1 MDDID
6 RALLAALRVNARES
20 YAELGRR
27 VGLSPPAVH
36 DRVARL
42 EATGVITGYH
52 AAVAPAAFG
61 LGVGA
66 LVGIYLTGSVEQ
78 DEVAARLAK
87 VPQIEDC
94 WLVAGEEAFV
104 VKVRVADVDALE
116 HLLGVLRRVR
126 GVARSVTTVVLSTK
140 WEGRIAFSEPRP
152 AEAAASPSTPPERPR
167 RPLAR
172 VRRKIEGGSSP

>member
-1 MDDID
+1 MDDTD
-6 RALLAALRVNARES
+6 RALIEALRINARDS

-52 AAVAPAAFG
+52 AAVVPAAIG
-61 LGVGA
+61 LGVSA
-66 LVGIYLTGSVEQ
+66 LVGIYLSHTAEQ
-78 DEVAARLAK
+78 DEVANRLQAI
-87 VPQIEDC
+87 PEIEDC

-126 GVARSVTTVVLSTK
+126 GVARSVTTVVLSTR
-140 WEGRIAFSEPRP
+140 WEGRIAVAGASSRPR
-152 AEAAASPSTPPERPR
+152 AAGPEHERPR
-167 RPLAR
+167 RTLPR
-172 VRRKIEGGSSP
+172 VRRKTDGAAPA

>member
-6 RALLAALRVNARES
+6 RMLVDALRSNERES

-52 AAVAPAAFG
+52 AAVSPAAVG

-66 LVGIYLTGSVEQ
+66 LVGIYLSDSAEQ
-78 DEVAARLAK
+78 DEVAARLET

-116 HLLGVLRRVR
+116 HLLGVLRRVP
-126 GVARSVTTVVLSTK
+126 GVARTVTTVVLSTR
-140 WEGRIAFSEPRP
+140 WEGRRSVAGP
-152 AEAAASPSTPPERPR
+152 AGTPPAATAAGSRVPR
-167 RPLAR
+167 TLGR
-172 VRRKIEGGSSP
+172 VRRSSESRPA

>member
-1 MDDID
+1 MDDTD
-6 RALLAALRVNARES
+6 RVLVEALRRNGRES

-27 VGLSPPAVH
+27 VGLSAPAVH

-52 AAVAPAAFG
+52 AAVAPAAIG

-66 LVGIYLTGSVEQ
+66 LVGIYLSDSAEQ
-78 DEVAARLAK
+78 NEVADRLEA

-116 HLLGVLRRVR
+116 HLLGVLRRVP
-126 GVARSVTTVVLSTK
+126 GVARSVTTVVLSTR
-140 WEGRIAFSEPRP
+140 WEGRSSVAGTAR
-152 AEAAASPSTPPERPR
+152 STPSKPEPGRPR
-167 RPLAR
+167 RTLGR
-172 VRRKIEGGSSP
+172 VRRRTEDPPPT

>member
-6 RALLAALRVNARES
+6 RTLIEALRLNARAG

-52 AAVAPAAFG
+52 AAVSPAAIG

-66 LVGIYLTGSVEQ
+66 LVGIYLSDSAEQ
-78 DEVAARLAK
+78 NEVADRLEA
-87 VPQIEDC
+87 VPQIEEC

-116 HLLGVLRRVR
+116 HLLGVLRRVP
-126 GVARSVTTVVLSTK
+126 GVARSVTTVVLSTR
-140 WEGRIAFSEPRP
+140 WEGRISVAGSQRPTPAKAEPEP
-152 AEAAASPSTPPERPR
+152 GRPR
-167 RPLAR
+167 RTLGR
-172 VRRKIEGGSSP
+172 VRRKIEEPPPS